1 MNVQEGINP
10 KPQSIIRS
18 LLQFVLLMLLAG
30 VVSIVVF
37 RVFGTTHDRLEQLLV
52 LLSVV
57 LIMFSALRTAV
68 VNAESS
74 FSSDTP
80 SGWPLLKTLGYWL
93 APGAAGLAMMVVC
106 VGCLLMV
113 PQSTMPD
120 MGFLQALLLFWLM
133 WTSIGQLA
141 GRMNQGKAHYAMLTV
156 IGIGIA
162 LWLSI
167 VLGRMWSSEA
177 STFILVPDMVS
188 MLTSRNELLI
198 PDKGQLQIQNTVMLV
213 ISTLVFLWFSYR
225 SFAARARAVISPVS
239 GLVLTA
245 LFAGLST
252 AINMLLYHGHLNEY
266 PCGGEWGEELRRQ
279 FISTQIPL
287 LFAGLAYGVSVTSS
301 REVWQNSVRRGWVRL
316 RYLLAWGV
324 LHGGIWLMLLLP
336 AVLSSEGCELVTQ
349 MVLLMPLSVM
359 LVVTAVSL
367 LCQGL
372 RLSYGANPWSV
383 FAVTSIVLCLQVIPA
398 AGSARWP
405 WRSLLD
411 VILTAS
417 QRSGSGVWICLA
429 VLLLLAL
436 ASGGYLILILRK
448 LRPAS

>member
-1 MNVQEGINP
+1 MNAQEISL
-10 KPQSIIRS
+10 KPQSIIRT
-18 LLQFVLLMLLAG
+18 LLQFILLMALAG

-37 RVFGTTHDRLEQLLV
+37 RLFGTTHDQQEQWLV

-74 FSSDTP
+74 FSSDNL
-80 SGWPLLKTLGYWL
+80 SGWPLIKTFRYWL
-93 APGAAGLAMMVVC
+93 VPGIVGLAMMVIC
-106 VGCLLMV
+106 VGCLLMI

-120 MGFLQALLLFWLM
+120 MGFLQALLLFWLI
-133 WTSIGQLA
+133 WTAIGQLA
-141 GRMNQGKAHYAMLTV
+141 GRMNQGKPQHAMIAV
-156 IGIGIA
+156 IAIGVA

-167 VLGRMWSSEA
+167 ALARLWSSEA

-188 MLTSRNELLI
+188 MLTSKKELLI
-198 PDKGQLQIQNTVMLV
+198 PDSGQMQIQNVVMLI
-213 ISTLVFLWFSYR
+213 ISPLAFLWFSYR
-225 SFAARARAVISPVS
+225 SFVARARAVISPVS

-245 LFAGLST
+245 VFTGLLT
-252 AINMLLYHGHLNEY
+252 AINMLFYYMHLNEY

-287 LFAGLAYGVSVTSS
+287 VFAGLVYGVSVTSS
-301 REVWQNSVRRGWVRL
+301 REMWQNSVNSGCIRL
-316 RYLLAWGV
+316 RYLLVWGV
-324 LHGGIWLMLLLP
+324 LHGAIWLMLLLP
-336 AVLSSEGCELVTQ
+336 AVLSSKGCELVTQ

-359 LVVTAVSL
+359 LIVTAVSL

-372 RLSYGANPWSV
+372 RLSCCANPWSV
-383 FAVTSIVLCLQVIPA
+383 FAVASIVLCLPMIPA
-398 AGSARWP
+398 GDSARWP
-405 WRSLLD
+405 LRNLLD

-429 VLLLLAL
+429 VLFLLTL
-436 ASGGYLILILRK
+436 ASGGYLTIVSRRLRGV
-448 LRPAS
+448 S